1 MILENRIDRT
11 VNTIYGTVYLTL
23 WLKLIVLINS
33 SSGLVDQD
41 MKYNATAELN
51 LTGDLSEYDIE
62 DYF

>member
-33 SSGLVDQD
+33 SSGLV
-41 MKYNATAELN
+41 APRHE
-51 LTGDLSEYDIE
+51 I
-62 DYF
+62 